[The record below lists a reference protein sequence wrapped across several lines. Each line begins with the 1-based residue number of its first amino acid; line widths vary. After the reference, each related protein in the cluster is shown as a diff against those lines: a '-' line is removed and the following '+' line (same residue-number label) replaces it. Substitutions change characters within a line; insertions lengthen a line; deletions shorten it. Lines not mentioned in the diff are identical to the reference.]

1 MKKSPT
7 LLDKFQGCLL
17 GLAIG
22 DALGA
27 PVEFMSLDEIK
38 KKYSKRGVT
47 NFQPWGSFDA
57 GSYTDDTQMT
67 LATAEGCI
75 SADQRWKE
83 RGICNSAAVVHRRY
97 LEWLKRQSDP
107 FESRGPGHTC
117 LKALESGKMGTLEE
131 KINDS
136 KGSGGVMRIAPVGL
150 SCSPQNAFEMG
161 AKFAAITHGHPSG
174 YLSAGF
180 LALVISHIARGKSLF
195 IAVSLA
201 VKKLKEFKGNE
212 ETLEKVQLAQKL
224 ARGKKLV
231 NEAIEIIGQGWV
243 GEEALGISLYCAL
256 KFPKD
261 YRKSVLAAV
270 NHSGDSDTTG
280 AVTGA
285 ILGTILGVKGIS
297 GKWVKGVENPDK
309 IKGIADDMFK
319 YIIESHE
326 IRYHSAEYYKYPP
339 N

>member
-1 MKKSPT
+1 MKKIFDLPS
-7 LLDKFQGCLL
+7 KFQGCLL

-38 KKYSKRGVT
+38 KKYGNTGVT
-47 NFQPWGSFDA
+47 DFKSWSSFNA
-57 GSYTDDTQMT
+57 GCYTDDTQMA

-75 SADQRWKE
+75 SADQRWKD
-83 RGICNSAAVVHRRY
+83 RGICNSATVVHRRY

-117 LKALESGKMGTLEE
+117 LEALESGEMGTLEE

-150 SCSPQNAFEMG
+150 SCSPQNAFEIG

-180 LALVISHIARGKSLF
+180 LALVISHIARGKSLPS
-195 IAVSLA
+195 AVSLA
-201 VKKLKEFKGNE
+201 VKKLKEHKGNE

-224 ARGKKLV
+224 SRSKKPV
-231 NEAIEIIGQGWV
+231 NESIEMIGQGWV

-256 KFPKD
+256 KFPSD
-261 YRKSVLAAV
+261 YYKAVLASV

-280 AVTGA
+280 TITGA
-285 ILGTILGVKGIS
+285 ILGTILGIEGIP
-297 GKWVKGVENPDK
+297 GKWVKGVENSDK

-326 IRYHSAEYYKYPP
+326 IHRHSSEYVKYPP
-339 N
+339 Y